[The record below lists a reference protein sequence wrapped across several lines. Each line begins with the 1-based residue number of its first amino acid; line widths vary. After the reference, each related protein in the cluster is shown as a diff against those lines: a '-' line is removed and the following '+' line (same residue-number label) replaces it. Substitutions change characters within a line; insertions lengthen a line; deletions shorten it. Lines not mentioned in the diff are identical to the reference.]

1 MASASIGT
9 SLAYPWAVN
18 EGDIERLSD
27 PDRILQILLD
37 LVRKRTRLH
46 LHPAQ
51 PQCRVTSGF
60 LSVDRTRGTCVLA
73 WCRNG
78 AELEAILNT
87 HEMAA
92 SASLGDITFHF
103 RISRAAV
110 TRFDGRPAFLAPFP
124 TGIYQVPRRR
134 HFRARLHEDRVCRCQ
149 ILLGDGQLVEM
160 DVADLSVSGV
170 GLRSRSVGPDR
181 LPVGTRIA
189 QCRLD
194 LGDLGALE
202 LALQVVRHRK
212 IWRGNDAHHQF
223 GCSFGQIDGQTGKW
237 LQRVVF
243 ALELSGRE

>member
-1 MASASIGT
+1 MAPEAIGT
-9 SLAYPWAVN
+9 SLTFPWAVN
-18 EGDIERLSD
+18 DGDMERLSD
-27 PDRILQILLD
+27 PGRILQIMLD

-46 LHPAQ
+46 LHAAQ

-60 LSVDRTRGTCVLA
+60 LSVDPSRGTCVLA

-87 HEMAA
+87 NEMAA

-103 RISRAAV
+103 RISRPAI

-134 HFRARLHEDRVCRCQ
+134 HFRAPLHEDRVCRCL
-149 ILLGDGQLVEM
+149 ILSDDGQLVELE
-160 DVADLSVSGV
+160 VADLSVSGV
-170 GLRSRSVGPDR
+170 GLRSGSAGPDR

-202 LALQVVRHRK
+202 LALQVVRYRRT
-212 IWRGNDAHHQF
+212 WRGNDVQHQF
-223 GCSFGQIDGQTGKW
+223 GCSFGQIDGQAGQW

-243 ALELSGRE
+243 ALELSGR